1 MLSQPVKQWNTTSG
15 FRKISLLKSVLL
27 MLWLTNWATAFLSI
41 FLLCNS
47 VPVFRYNWQS
57 RSIIFERLSKVRS
70 ICSTTEEYV
79 LLACLK
85 SSIIYESGFLWL
97 VSSSVLLITMW
108 ILSPIRVELDANLFY
123 FHLMTIADSIL

>member
-79 LLACLK
+79 PLACLK
-85 SSIIYESGFLWL
+85 SSIIYESVFL
-97 VSSSVLLITMW
+97 SSSVLLITMW